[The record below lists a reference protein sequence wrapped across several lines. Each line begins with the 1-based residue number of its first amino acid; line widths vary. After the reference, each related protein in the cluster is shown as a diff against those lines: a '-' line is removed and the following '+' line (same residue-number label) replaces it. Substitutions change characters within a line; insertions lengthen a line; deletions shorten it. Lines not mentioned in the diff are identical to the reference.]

1 MKRLLSVCIALL
13 LGQLAYSP
21 TVFAELKL
29 PAMFTDGAVLQQG
42 VSVPV
47 WGWADPGA
55 EIKVSFTG
63 QTQTAKAGTDGKWS
77 VQLDKLKASKT
88 GRELN
93 VSSGGESLAVK
104 DVLVGE
110 VWFCSGQS
118 NMEWRVRQALTPDFV
133 KPDELPL
140 IRHIKVPHVRAQ
152 EKADDFKGN
161 WTACSKSTVGD
172 FTAVGFFF
180 AYELQK
186 KLNVP
191 IGLIGCNW
199 GGTRIEPW
207 TPPEGFEQ
215 VEELDAKTL
224 KDTST
229 MFNGMVSAVQPYAIK
244 GAIWYQGESNGNEGV
259 SYFHKKRAM
268 VGGWRKT
275 WDQGDFPFYFV
286 QLANFRQP
294 NPDPAGG
301 DGYAKLRDAQLKAM
315 QEIPKTGMAVIIDIG
330 EAKDIHPKNKYD
342 VGKRLSLWALAKD
355 YGEKDLVYSGP
366 IFKDMKIEGNAAH
379 LSFDHVG
386 GGLMVA
392 KKEAPRSMKPPQPAE
407 KLEGFAIAGADKK
420 WVWADAKI
428 VGDKIVVRSD
438 EVEKPVA
445 VRYGFA
451 MNPDK
456 VNLYNKEGLPASPF
470 RTDGW

>member
-1 MKRLLSVCIALL
+1 MKRLLSVCLTLL
-13 LGQLAYSP
+13 VGQLAFSP
-21 TVFAELKL
+21 AVFAELKL

-42 VSVPV
+42 MAVPV

-55 EIKVSFTG
+55 EVKVTFAG
-63 QTQTAKAGTDGKWS
+63 QTQTAKASADGKWS
-77 VQLDKLKASKT
+77 VKLDKLKANKT
-88 GRELN
+88 GSELT
-93 VSSGGESLAVK
+93 VSSGGDSLSVK

-110 VWFCSGQS
+110 VWMCSGQS
-118 NMEWRVRQALTPDFV
+118 NMEWPIRASLMPD
-133 KPDELPL
+133 KIHPDELAT
-140 IRHIKVPHVRAQ
+140 IRHIKVPHVRAP
-152 EKADDFKGN
+152 EPADDFQGE
-161 WTACSKSTVGD
+161 WTACNKNTVPN

-186 KLNVP
+186 KLDVP

-207 TPPEGFEQ
+207 TPPVGFEQ
-215 VEELDAKTL
+215 VDELDADSL

-229 MFNGMVSAVQPYAIK
+229 MFNGMVAAVQPYAIK
-244 GAIWYQGESNGNEGV
+244 GAIWYQGESNGAEGE
-259 SYFHKKRAM
+259 SYFHKMRAM

-275 WDQGDFPFYFV
+275 WDQGEFPFYFV
-286 QLANFRQP
+286 QLANFRKP

-301 DGYAKLRDAQLKAM
+301 GGYAKLRDAQLKAM

-330 EAKDIHPKNKYD
+330 EENDIHPKNKYD

-355 YGEKDLVYSGP
+355 YGEKNLVHSGP
-366 IFKDMKIEGNAAH
+366 IFKDMQVKGGEAH
-379 LSFDHVG
+379 VSFEHVG
-386 GGLMVA
+386 GGLMAA
-392 KKEAPRSMKPPQPAE
+392 KKESPRSMEAPQPAD

-420 WVWADAKI
+420 WHWADAKI
-428 VGDKIVVRSD
+428 VGNQVVVSSD

-456 VNLYNKEGLPASPF
+456 ANLYNKEGLPASPF
-470 RTDGW
+470 RTDEW